1 MSTDWRR
8 RSASSAGSTTF
19 LRATT
24 FFGMRRVGAPED
36 EFWVEVKA
44 LRDDLALVVVT
55 DLLDFLEVDD
65 EVEVGENS

>member
-1 MSTDWRR
+1 
-8 RSASSAGSTTF
+8 
-19 LRATT
+19 
-24 FFGMRRVGAPED
+24 MRRVGAPED